1 MYTRSPVYSGIG
13 VLSCATAWP
22 VEPARSTSSVNS
34 IRTRIWRDGDQLRDF
49 VTGRQFVSYDDIEKR
64 VAPLSG
70 AGGREIL
77 HFFDVAPGKGI
88 VLKAGH
94 HRELVC
100 QPSMWCPAGT

>member
-1 MYTRSPVYSGIG
+1 M
-13 VLSCATAWP
+13 LD
-22 VEPARSTSSVNS
+22 SVT
-34 IRTRIWRDGDQLRDF
+34 IRHDGDQLQVF

-70 AGGREIL
+70 ADGREIL

-94 HRELVC
+94 YRELVRE
-100 QPSMWCPAGT
+100 PSMWCPAGT